1 MYFKCGFYEL
11 PTFPI
16 IFYYELK
23 SSADVFVTVYSSRNI
38 TATEVKRREPSN
50 VQLIFNRKLFQQN
63 LHIIIS
69 VVKCMLIKKLLI
81 LILTQKP
88 EIIPRIPT
96 IISARKFTNN

>member
-1 MYFKCGFYEL
+1 M
-11 PTFPI
+11 
-16 IFYYELK
+16 
-23 SSADVFVTVYSSRNI
+23 
-38 TATEVKRREPSN
+38 
-50 VQLIFNRKLFQQN
+50 IFNRKLFQQN